1 MQRYNEGDP
10 RNEQY
15 EGGNQQMY
23 SQGNYQNIEMNING
37 NMNHNVDNGFL
48 GKVAL
53 VLSIMSFICC
63 CVNWLFFIPA
73 IICAV
78 IAIIKNKRDVSAWAA
93 IIISCISFG
102 FYIIVIV
109 TGAADDLAAS
119 LEETET
125 TEEISSIGNSEDSLE
140 NVFDSPQAV
149 NQSGDSL
156 ENNKVKTVGINEEFG
171 NSTITGVVTDV
182 DMNYTEYNDFWSEV
196 PEGYKVIF
204 ITIKVTNKSDAEN
217 YVSVGDFECYVDDI
231 ITEPELV
238 AGGNLDY
245 NANIAPGRTAL
256 LGAEYIIPINTEAIE
271 LEYNPI
277 GEKADRVIIK
287 IK

>member
-15 EGGNQQMY
+15 EGGNQSMY
-23 SQGNYQNIEMNING
+23 SQGNHQNIEMNING

-53 VLSIMSFICC
+53 VLSIMSFVCC

-125 TEEISSIGNSEDSLE
+125 TEEVSSIGNSEDSLE

-204 ITIKVTNKSDAEN
+204 ITIKVTNKSDVEN

-245 NANIAPGRTAL
+245 NANITPGRSAL

>member
-15 EGGNQQMY
+15 EGGNQPMY
-23 SQGNYQNIEMNING
+23 SQGNHQNIEMNING

-53 VLSIMSFICC
+53 VLSIMSFVCC

-125 TEEISSIGNSEDSLE
+125 TEEVSSIGNSEDSLE

-245 NANIAPGRTAL
+245 NANITPGRSAL